1 MQRQLDPRS
10 KLLILVIMNLLAT
23 FAQDVWI
30 EFAYVFLLALC
41 MVYQR
46 QYKIAIGSVAG
57 YGAVY
62 LLTVFFVYLGGP
74 VSIVMAAFMAFM
86 RKVFPIFMGAKL
98 LIDSGSGR
106 VICALQKIHLPK
118 TLVVGLTVCL
128 RFFPTITEEFRAIQ
142 DAMRIRGIPFTF
154 KNCLFHPAAT
164 TEFVLVPMISRLS
177 LVADELSCAALTR
190 GIESTRER
198 TSYYELKI
206 GFADL
211 FVLALFT
218 TLLAVAIFG

>member
-1 MQRQLDPRS
+1 MQRQLDPRT

-23 FAQDVWI
+23 FAQVMWI

-46 QYKIAIGSVAG
+46 QYKAAAGCAAG
-57 YGAVY
+57 YAAVY
-62 LLTVFFVYLGGP
+62 LLTWSLVYIGG
-74 VSIVMAAFMAFM
+74 SAAIVMASFMAFM

-106 VICALQKIHLPK
+106 VICALQKLHLPK
-118 TLVVGLTVCL
+118 TLIVGLTVCL
-128 RFFPTITEEFRAIQ
+128 RFFPTIAEEFRAIR
-142 DAMRIRGIPFTF
+142 DAMRIRGIPFNL
-154 KNCLFHPAAT
+154 KNCICHPAAT

-177 LVADELSCAALTR
+177 LVADELSSAALTR
-190 GIESTRER
+190 GIEKNGKR

-206 GFADL
+206 GFTD
-211 FVLALFT
+211 VLVLILFT
-218 TLLAVAIFG
+218 ALLVIAVIL